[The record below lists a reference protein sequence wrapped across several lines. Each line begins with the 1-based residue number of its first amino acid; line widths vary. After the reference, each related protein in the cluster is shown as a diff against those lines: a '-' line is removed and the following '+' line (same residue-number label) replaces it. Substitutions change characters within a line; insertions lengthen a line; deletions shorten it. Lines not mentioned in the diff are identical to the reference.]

1 MINYSFIIPHH
12 NCPALLNRLVDS
24 IPVREDIEIIIV
36 DDNSD
41 DDKKPLINRSDAVIV
56 LLTKQDSKGAGHAR
70 NVGLNIAKGKWL
82 FFADSDDYYDDTLL
96 SCVDVYVD
104 SNIDILYFGAYMGFD
119 VMNPSYDDYNVI
131 DDAIQKFLLSEKNLV
146 DIQRIGLSTNMP
158 WNKMYRKSFI
168 SRIGVQF
175 EEIPISNDAW
185 FVNYAGSQASKISAI
200 KNKLYYYTIN
210 PSGITIKKRP
220 LEDHYISLR
229 SLIRR
234 NKLKAQYH
242 MWDTMSIKMT
252 RKPIIVRDYGIIE
265 YYKYFMYR
273 LFHDKSLYR
282 LLFNKIC
289 SVLKNK

>member
-131 DDAIQKFLLSEKNLV
+131 DE
-146 DIQRIGLSTNMP
+146 
-158 WNKMYRKSFI
+158 MYRKSFI